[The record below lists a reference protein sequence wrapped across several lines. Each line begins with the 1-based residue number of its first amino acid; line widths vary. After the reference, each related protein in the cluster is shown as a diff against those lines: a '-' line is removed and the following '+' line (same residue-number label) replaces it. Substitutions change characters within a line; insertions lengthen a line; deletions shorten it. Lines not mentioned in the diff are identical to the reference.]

1 MLERLRI
8 QEVSEI
14 IFTVPEGA
22 IIADT
27 GLKVG
32 EPVMIIKNPGTSK
45 LLFSTSAKKN
55 EDRGF
60 ISTSGQTKS
69 LDFTIN
75 EGSILYSVWSYLHG
89 TTNTKTATTLKHTE
103 WLNLNDDNLLKLSER
118 PVSLMLYKKVD
129 GELKKLF
136 YQRDYMVNADNN
148 TITLT
153 EAEDVE
159 YFAIYSYEV
168 AEATVT
174 KVKQIH
180 NNIFCTMDIYFQAV
194 DMDTDEKHGVCI
206 HCDKVQITTDLAI
219 GVNNSGKASFTPIEV
234 RSITQSSGSEDFNK
248 TVATI
253 TVV

>member
-22 IIADT
+22 VIADT

-89 TTNTKTATTLKHTE
+89 TTNTKTKTTLKHTE
-103 WLNLNDDNLLKLSER
+103 WLSVSKDNSLKLSER
-118 PVSLMLYKKVD
+118 PVSLILYKKVE

-136 YQRDYMVNADNN
+136 YQRDYTVDADNN
-148 TITLT
+148 AIILV
-153 EAEDVE
+153 EAEDAE

-180 NNIFCTMDIYFQAV
+180 NNIFCAMDIYFQAI
-194 DMDTDEKHGVCI
+194 DMDTDEKHGICL

-219 GVNNSGKASFTPIEV
+219 GINNSGKASFTPIEV
-234 RSITQSSGSEDFNK
+234 HSIPQVSGTEDFNK
-248 TVATI
+248 TIATI

>member
-75 EGSILYSVWSYLHG
+75 EGAILYSVWSYLHG
-89 TTNTKTATTLKHTE
+89 TTNTKTKATLKHTE
-103 WLNLNDDNLLKLSER
+103 WLNITEDNLLKLSER
-118 PVSLMLYKKVD
+118 PVSLILYNINNN
-129 GELKKLF
+129 LKYNIEYTIDKSNFNLQDN
-136 YQRDYMVNADNN
+136 YRLDYFLSKR
-148 TITLT
+148 I
-153 EAEDVE
+153 
-159 YFAIYSYEV
+159 
-168 AEATVT
+168 
-174 KVKQIH
+174 
-180 NNIFCTMDIYFQAV
+180 
-194 DMDTDEKHGVCI
+194 
-206 HCDKVQITTDLAI
+206 
-219 GVNNSGKASFTPIEV
+219 
-234 RSITQSSGSEDFNK
+234 
-248 TVATI
+248 
-253 TVV
+253 

>member
-60 ISTSGQTKS
+60 ISTSGQTTS

-89 TTNTKTATTLKHTE
+89 TTNTKSKATLKHTE
-103 WLNLNDDNLLKLSER
+103 WLNITEDNLLKLSER
-118 PVSLMLYKKVD
+118 PVSLILYKKVE
-129 GELKKLF
+129 GELQKLF
-136 YQRDYMVNADNN
+136 YQRDYTVNADN
-148 TITLT
+148 TITLI
-153 EAEDVE
+153 EPEDVE

-180 NNIFCTMDIYFQAV
+180 NNIFCAMDIYFQAV

-234 RSITQSSGSEDFNK
+234 RSISQVSGTEDFNK

>member
-22 IIADT
+22 VIADT

-89 TTNTKTATTLKHTE
+89 TTNTKTKTTLKHTE
-103 WLNLNDDNLLKLSER
+103 WLKLTQDNLLKLSER
-118 PVSLMLYKKVD
+118 PVSLILYKKVE
-129 GELKKLF
+129 GELQKLF
-136 YQRDYMVNADNN
+136 YQRDYMVNADN

-153 EAEDVE
+153 EVDDVE

-180 NNIFCTMDIYFQAV
+180 NNIFCAMDIYFQAV

-234 RSITQSSGSEDFNK
+234 HSITHPSGAEDFNK

>member
-22 IIADT
+22 VIAGT
-27 GLKVG
+27 GLSTG

-75 EGSILYSVWSYLHG
+75 EGAILYSVWSYLHG
-89 TTNTKTATTLKHTE
+89 TTNTKQKATLKHTE
-103 WLNLNDDNLLKLSER
+103 WLTPEEGKLTLSSK
-118 PVSLMLYKKVD
+118 PLSLILYKKTEA
-129 GELKKLF
+129 ELEKLF
-136 YQRDYMVNADNN
+136 YQRDYTIDIDNN
-148 TITLT
+148 TIILNQP
-153 EAEDVE
+153 ENFE
-159 YFAIYSYEV
+159 YFAVYTYEV
-168 AEATVT
+168 EDASIT

-180 NNIFCTMDIYFQAV
+180 NNIFCAMDIYFQAV

-206 HCDKVQITTDLAI
+206 HCDKVQITMDLAI
-219 GVNNSGKASFTPIEV
+219 GINNSGKASFTPIEV
-234 RSITQSSGSEDFNK
+234 HSIPQVSGTEDFNK
-248 TVATI
+248 TIATI